1 MSDSA
6 PPRLRITSPS
16 LWLAPAL
23 VALGASLGGC
33 SGQPKNFENDNDA
46 LRRRVAELEGERDAA
61 LARATE
67 AEAKLGEAAN
77 AAESRLDGQA
87 LEALP
92 RCAGVTI
99 DRFSGLVDSNDDGR
113 PDSVDVYIKP
123 YDGRQ
128 RFVQVPGRLTVEA
141 TILAPAP
148 AAPAPAKGSKKGSTP
163 PPPAPAPTPLVVGP
177 RTLSPVE
184 LREAYRSSML
194 GTHYLATLELP
205 QGAEAPEGSSVVIRV
220 ELLDPTTGVV
230 HRAERLV
237 SR

>member
-1 MSDSA
+1 M
-6 PPRLRITSPS
+6 PS
-16 LWLAPAL
+16 LWLAPGLFAPRL
-23 VALGASLGGC
+23 LAPWLLALGASLGGC

-77 AAESRLDGQA
+77 AAESRLDGQV

-99 DRFSGLVDSNDDGR
+99 DRFSGLVDSDDDGR

-148 AAPAPAKGSKKGSTP
+148 APAKGSKKGAPPTP
-163 PPPAPAPTPLVVGP
+163 PPGPAPTPLVVGP

-194 GTHYLATLELP
+194 GTHYLATLDLP